1 VSTADCRFAIQTE
14 PCGTNIMKRTG
25 PTNVVRDE
33 IQAQLTST
41 GPSLA
46 ITATTIPERHES
58 VFRRL

>member
-1 VSTADCRFAIQTE
+1 
-14 PCGTNIMKRTG
+14 MKTTG